1 MNLEEDLVSYIY
13 EMESRNG
20 LLTDVLIVKKAE
32 EISNAN
38 KISNLKFSAGWLDK
52 LKKRNFMK
60 SRELHKESASIK
72 DDKDTHNKFLTL
84 LYKKNKSIW

>member
-52 LKKRNFMK
+52 LKKK
-60 SRELHKESASIK
+60 K
-72 DDKDTHNKFLTL
+72 
-84 LYKKNKSIW
+84 LYEIQRTP